1 MAFIHTIPPEE
12 ATGKVRE
19 LYEMDLK
26 NSGEVSTV
34 TQAMSLRPEVLEAW
48 RSLQA
53 AIRSNMDPR
62 RFELATVAAASRLQ
76 CSL

>member
-26 NSGEVSTV
+26 NSGGVSTV

-62 RFELATVAAASRLQ
+62 RFELATVAAASRL
-76 CSL
+76 

>member
-26 NSGEVSTV
+26 NSGRVSTA

>member
-1 MAFIHTIPPEE
+1 VAFIHTIPPEE

-26 NSGEVSTV
+26 NSGRVSTA

-62 RFELATVAAASRLQ
+62 RFELATVATASRL
-76 CSL
+76 

>member
-1 MAFIHTIPPEE
+1 MAFIRTIPPEE

-26 NSGEVSTV
+26 NSGRVSTA

>member
-26 NSGEVSTV
+26 NSGGVSTV